1 MICNQCG
8 KQLSDGAKFCP
19 VCGAL
24 TNSQSATRQQAQ
36 GNGTSY
42 ANNQQQE
49 DRKIS
54 SIEEVL
60 VDKNEEQIA
69 VLGSGYLSS
78 FLHGGTIDKGFGIL
92 TDKRYYFKGKCYTK
106 SGRGFAKTDEEWTVD
121 VKDITA
127 TGFVFGRKI
136 SLLVLAI
143 ISVIAGLVMSVL
155 IDDSSDPEPAIG
167 ALVIGIVLGIIF
179 LVAYILSK
187 RSMYFVTFAGGSI
200 ALKTSKYGGVKEIR
214 KFDKTLRQTKDR
226 AVHVM

>member
-19 VCGAL
+19 VCGAQ

-60 VDKNEEQIA
+60 VDKNEKQIA

-78 FLHGGTIDKGFGIL
+78 FLHGGTLDKGFGIL

-127 TGFVFGRKI
+127 TGFMFGRKI

-143 ISVIAGLVMSVL
+143 ISVIAGIAPVFSGVFYGDEGVPFL
-155 IDDSSDPEPAIG
+155 IG
-167 ALVIGIVLGIIF
+167 GIVLGIIF

>member
-19 VCGAL
+19 VCGAQ

-121 VKDITA
+121 VRDITA
-127 TGFVFGRKI
+127 TGFMFGRKI

-143 ISVIAGLVMSVL
+143 ISVIAGLVILLGVYNDDEGVPFL
-155 IDDSSDPEPAIG
+155 IG
-167 ALVIGIVLGIIF
+167 GIVLGIIF

>member
-78 FLHGGTIDKGFGIL
+78 FLRGGTLDKGFGIL

-127 TGFVFGRKI
+127 TGFAFNHKI

-143 ISVIAGLVMSVL
+143 ISVIAGVIMAAACGEDDGAGGFIVM
-155 IDDSSDPEPAIG
+155 
-167 ALVIGIVLGIIF
+167 GIVLGIIF